1 MTFAAFAF
9 PVVVCTLLV
18 LAFHAALVWRID
30 RDDRG
35 RK

>member
-1 MTFAAFAF
+1 MTFHAIAFTLSTI
-9 PVVVCTLLV
+9 TLLV